1 MTRAALV
8 LGLVGL
14 AVATALV
21 ARTGFETV
29 LGAFAGAGAG
39 VLWASLV
46 HFVPMAL
53 NARAWQLLVGRG
65 RGRSLP
71 FFTWVVWVREAVN
84 GLLPVA
90 RVGGEVASARLLMRR
105 GIPGP
110 QAGASLVAD
119 MTVSLV
125 TQLVFTIIGIGALAA
140 RAPGAPL
147 ARTAALSL
155 AVALPIVAL
164 VVAVQRAGSFERL
177 ARIAW
182 TLSGRRISAL
192 VGSARR
198 LDRATAAV
206 YRRRGRVLRCAAWQ
220 LAGWAAGA
228 LEIWAFL
235 AFVGH
240 PVAAADALAVE
251 AVVQALSSAAFVVPA
266 ALGVQEGAFIAVG
279 AAVGLPGETALALAL
294 ARRARD
300 VIVFVPA
307 LVAWQAL
314 EARGLVGGRDARAR
328 EGDALP

>member
-1 MTRAALV
+1 VTRAALA
-8 LGLVGL
+8 LALVGL

-21 ARTGFETV
+21 ARAGFTTV

-39 VLWASLV
+39 VVWASLV

-53 NARAWQLLVGRG
+53 NARAWQHLVGRG
-65 RGRSLP
+65 RGRSLS

-119 MTVSLV
+119 VTVSLV
-125 TQLVFTIIGIGALAA
+125 TQLVFTIGGIGALAA
-140 RAPGAPL
+140 RAPASQL
-147 ARTAALSL
+147 ARTAALGL
-155 AVALPIVAL
+155 LVAASIAAL
-164 VVAVQRAGSFERL
+164 VVAVQWTGSFERL
-177 ARIAW
+177 ARVAW
-182 TLSGRRISAL
+182 TLTGRRITAL

-198 LDRATAAV
+198 LDRATRAV

-228 LEIWAFL
+228 AEIWTFL

-240 PVAAADALAVE
+240 RIAPVDALAIE
-251 AVVQALSSAAFVVPA
+251 AVVQALSSAAFLVPG
-266 ALGVQEGAFIAVG
+266 ALGVQEGAFLAVG
-279 AAVGLPGETALALAL
+279 GAVGLPGDTALALAL
-294 ARRARD
+294 GRRARD
-300 VIVFVPA
+300 LIVFVPA
-307 LVAWQAL
+307 LVAWQAG
-314 EARGLVGGRDARAR
+314 EARRLVVGRGARPR
-328 EGDALP
+328 EGGALQ

>member
-14 AVATALV
+14 AAATALV
-21 ARTGFETV
+21 ARAGFATV

-46 HFVPMAL
+46 HFLPMTL

-90 RVGGEVASARLLMRR
+90 RVGGEVASAGLLMRR

-125 TQLVFTIIGIGALAA
+125 TQLAFTIAGVGILAA

-147 ARTAALSL
+147 ARTAAL
-155 AVALPIVAL
+155 AVAVAVPVVAL
-164 VVAVQRAGSFERL
+164 VVAVQRAGAFERI
-177 ARIAW
+177 ARVAW
-182 TLSGRRISAL
+182 TLTGRRITAL

-198 LDRATAAV
+198 LDRATRAV

-235 AFVGH
+235 VFVGH
-240 PVAAADALAVE
+240 RISPADAIAVE
-251 AVVQALSSAAFVVPA
+251 AVVQALSSAAFVVPG
-266 ALGVQEGAFIAVG
+266 ALGVQEGAFVAVG
-279 AAVGLPGETALALAL
+279 AAVGLPGDTALALAL

-307 LVAWQAL
+307 LVGWQAL
-314 EARGLVGGRDARAR
+314 EARRLVAGGGARPRA
-328 EGDALP
+328 GSAIQ